1 MTAGVL
7 TLTVSLAAIAVV
19 YGAASVAV
27 RRRDD
32 AFVRGA
38 GPMLAALA
46 AGVGLVLPA
55 FVMFEPRHA
64 GEAHGVLIPI
74 LAIPGA
80 ALLAAWMC
88 RAARMVLASRRTI
101 DTWSRCASAV
111 NDPRWE
117 MHAIAIDTGAPV
129 VAVGGL
135 LRPTL
140 YVDRRVLEVC
150 TPAELDAI
158 AAHERAHV
166 TSRDNLKRLL
176 VGAGAG
182 PLSATAAAWRES
194 AEFAAD
200 ARAARSPST
209 AVDLAAALIRLSR
222 ISTTGTFDS
231 VLVSTIH
238 DGATLEARVRRL
250 IAVEVEAPTTGTRR
264 PFRWLCAVLAIAA
277 APLLLRSVHQGIE
290 ILVRHLP

>member
-7 TLTVSLAAIAVV
+7 TLTVSLAAIAVA
-19 YGAASVAV
+19 YGAAVIAV

-55 FVMFEPRHA
+55 FVIFEPRHA
-64 GEAHGVLIPI
+64 GEAHGFVIPI
-74 LAIPGA
+74 LATAGA
-80 ALLAAWMC
+80 ALLSAWIW
-88 RAARMVLASRRTI
+88 RAAQMVLVSRRTI
-101 DTWSRCASAV
+101 DAWSRRGRAV
-111 NDPRWE
+111 IDPRWA
-117 MHAIAIDTGAPV
+117 MRAITIDTGAPV
-129 VAVGGL
+129 VAVGGI

-140 YVDRRVLEVC
+140 YVDQRVLDVC

-176 VGAGAG
+176 VGACAG
-182 PLSATAAAWRES
+182 PFSAAAAAWRES

-200 ARAARSPST
+200 ARAARSPRA

-222 ISTTGTFDS
+222 VSTTGSFDS
-231 VLVSTIH
+231 VLVSPIH
-238 DGATLEARVRRL
+238 DAATLEVRVHRL
-250 IAVEVEAPTTGTRR
+250 IAVEVETPSTSARVSPG
-264 PFRWLCAVLAIAA
+264 WLCAVPAIAA
-277 APLLLRSVHQGIE
+277 APVVLRIVHQGIE
-290 ILVRHLP
+290 VLVRYLP